1 MTKGQ
6 YRALFLL
13 LGAAGVAVVVVA
25 FLYGSPE
32 GEREPLPAVLENI
45 SPQPGSQVPRQT
57 AVEVDLPVG
66 YGLEIFPD
74 DSLDPVPESEVRFVE
89 GTGVYSWSPSDSS
102 IINWDSGEHRV
113 RVRWRRLSGLAD
125 EGEYSWTFRVF

>member
-66 YGLEIFPD
+66 YGLEMFADNFLVPD
-74 DSLDPVPESEVRFVE
+74 SEVRFVQ
-89 GTGVYSWSPSDSS
+89 GTGVHSWSPSASS
-102 IINWDSGEHRV
+102 IINWDAGEHRV
-113 RVRWRRLSGLAD
+113 RVRWHRLSGLAD

>member
-13 LGAAGVAVVVVA
+13 LGAAGAAVVVVA

-66 YGLEIFPD
+66 YGLEMFAD
-74 DSLDPVPESEVRFVE
+74 DFRVDSEVRFVE
-89 GTGVYSWSPSDSS
+89 GTGVYSWSPSASS
-102 IINWDSGEHRV
+102 LINWESGEHRV
-113 RVRWRRLSGLAD
+113 RVRWYRLSGLAD

>member
-1 MTKGQ
+1 MTNGQ

-13 LGAAGVAVVVVA
+13 LGAAGLAVVVVA

-32 GEREPLPAVLENI
+32 REREPLPAVLEAI

-66 YGLEIFPD
+66 YRLEMFAD
-74 DSLDPVPESEVRFVE
+74 NFRVPESEVRFVE
-89 GTGVYSWSPSDSS
+89 GTGVHSWSPSASS
-102 IINWDSGEHRV
+102 VVNWDAGEHRV
-113 RVRWRRLSGLAD
+113 LVRWYRLSGLAD

>member
-13 LGAAGVAVVVVA
+13 LGAAGAAVVVVA

-66 YGLEIFPD
+66 YGLEMFAD
-74 DSLDPVPESEVRFVE
+74 NFRVDLEVRFVQ

-102 IINWDSGEHRV
+102 LINWDSGEHRV

>member
-66 YGLEIFPD
+66 YGLEMFAD
-74 DSLDPVPESEVRFVE
+74 NFRVDLEVRFVQ

-102 IINWDSGEHRV
+102 IISWGAGEHRV